1 MAAAAISTPRS
12 ERVARGR
19 LWWVGPLAIAG
30 AVGANVATRYIA
42 GKLLALPPEFEHLDY
57 SWIIG
62 FTVAGVSGAVLTF
75 AAIGRFAQHP
85 IRLFRIVSA
94 VALVL
99 SFIPGYCYRIWWIIP
114 AGPSDRSFRSF
125 SFRSGVLDH
134 LLGTHPS
141 RSGRPRRVP
150 GRLALRL
157 QH

>member
-94 VALVL
+94 VALV
-99 SFIPGYCYRIWWIIP
+99 
-114 AGPSDRSFRSF
+114 F
-125 SFRSGVLDH
+125 SFVPDIALLITKVMPGTNGLAVGLLMVLHVVAAGVSVGILTT
-134 LLGTHPS
+134 LG
-141 RSGRPRRVP
+141 RR
-150 GRLALRL
+150 
-157 QH
+157 